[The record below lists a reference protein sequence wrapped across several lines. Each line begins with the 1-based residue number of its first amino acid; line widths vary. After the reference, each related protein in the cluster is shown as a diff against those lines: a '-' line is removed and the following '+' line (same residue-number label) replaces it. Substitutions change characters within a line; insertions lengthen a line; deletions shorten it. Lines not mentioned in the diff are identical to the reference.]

1 MRPPR
6 DTDLCGAWWC
16 RAEKLQQQPQHW
28 QSLHPRRGHTAPAT
42 PRVTRVTR
50 VPALTCCVAHAMLH
64 PGLLGLYCRHQ
75 LVSPAACPP
84 LALLRRHGRDT
95 PKVACREHQRYTY
108 THTAHITCHT
118 VTLHWYWYCTIQMIV
133 TYTVTHP
140 WPAVHCTLDRTH
152 YIWSLELPSSPWY
165 RPCHG
170 TGDNKVNSTENNM
183 DKQKQ

>member
-1 MRPPR
+1 MKVEAPR

-118 VTLHWYWYCTIQMIV
+118 VTLVLVLHHTDDCHIHCDTPLAAGALLFRSYSLYLVARTSLI
-133 TYTVTHP
+133 TVITM
-140 WPAVHCTLDRTH
+140 V
-152 YIWSLELPSSPWY
+152 
-165 RPCHG
+165 
-170 TGDNKVNSTENNM
+170 
-183 DKQKQ
+183 